1 MRCHV
6 REKKK
11 TRTFG
16 ALFHVGRDMVTHL
29 LCVCGCAWVCVGVS
43 GGVWVSVSEFVCGCV
58 CVCTCRCVWVL
69 HSHSTEALLYFTLT
83 LHGESRGTHMQLDLV
98 APRWT

>member
-1 MRCHV
+1 MAEHAQTMTLNV

-58 CVCTCRCVWVL
+58 CARVAVCGYCIHTAQKPCCT
-69 HSHSTEALLYFTLT
+69 S
-83 LHGESRGTHMQLDLV
+83 
-98 APRWT
+98 P